1 MTVFNG
7 AEWTEKP
14 KKLFPFKFDR
24 HQFRREKKKLQSNG
38 SLRISIKLKR
48 FTNTNKQD
56 LQIVKLTVETV
67 VKSVA
72 T

>member
-24 HQFRREKKKLQSNG
+24 HQFRREKKNYK
-38 SLRISIKLKR
+38 
-48 FTNTNKQD
+48 
-56 LQIVKLTVETV
+56 VM
-67 VKSVA
+67 A
-72 T
+72 H